1 MFLDDVEIDDR
12 LIESITRSRRNNR
25 FDINLTGSEED
36 EETFKDWGKKRFSV
50 GTLVKVITIG
60 QNRYENYKVTH
71 VNGSCNYIGDTAN
84 FSIQLRQQT
93 PAS

>member
-12 LIESITRSRRNNR
+12 LIDSISRSRRRNR
-25 FDINLTGSEED
+25 FDIALYGGEED
-36 EETFKDWGKKRFSV
+36 EETFKEWGKKRFSV

-60 QNRYENYKVTH
+60 QNRYENYKVAN
-71 VNGSCNYIGDTAN
+71 VSGSCDYIGDTAH